1 MKRNTVSSWKELR
14 DRRKGVLHKKE
25 GLESSRWIFLMIII
39 SANGTGSRMNKL
51 KPFPIKAEDLKA
63 PMFCM
68 SSSNEDI

>member
-1 MKRNTVSSWKELR
+1 
-14 DRRKGVLHKKE
+14 
-25 GLESSRWIFLMIII
+25 MIII